1 MMTILHA
8 DVAVVGGGMVGGAL
22 ALGLAQN
29 GFTVAVL
36 EKNAPPAFEPLA
48 PPDVR
53 ISAISASSVSLLK
66 SLGVWDA
73 VLAMR
78 AHPWRRLETWEW
90 QNAHVVFDASE
101 LKLPNL
107 GYMVENN
114 VLQLALWQ
122 ALEAH
127 PQVVLRHGTS
137 LEKLHSADE
146 SQILHLADASE
157 IHAKLV
163 VGADGATSQ
172 VRQQAGIGIHGWQ
185 YPQSCMLITVKSEN
199 EPGDSTWQQF
209 SPTGPR
215 AFLPLFD
222 NWASLVWY
230 DTPARIRQLQS
241 LSMPQ
246 LQREIA
252 AHFPERLGQVTPV
265 AAGAFPLTRRHAQQY
280 VQPGLVLVGDAAHT
294 IHPLAGQGVNLGYRD
309 VDALLDVL
317 ASARSV
323 GENWASLPVLQRYQA
338 RRRMD
343 NLAMQSGMDLFYA
356 GFSNDLAPLR
366 VMRNIGLMAA
376 QRSGVLK
383 RQALKYA
390 LGL

>member
-1 MMTILHA
+1 MTILHK

-22 ALGLAQN
+22 ALGLAQQ
-29 GFTVAVL
+29 GFSVAVL
-36 EKNAPPAFEPLA
+36 EKSPPPDFDPNS

-53 ISAISASSVSLLK
+53 ISAISAASVQLLRG
-66 SLGVWDA
+66 LGVWDA

-90 QNAHVVFDASE
+90 QTAHVVFDASE

-127 PQVVLRHGTS
+127 PQVTLLHGTS
-137 LEKLHSADE
+137 LNAMRADGD
-146 SQILHLADASE
+146 SHVLQLDDDCQVAVR
-157 IHAKLV
+157 LV
-163 VGADGATSQ
+163 VGADGSLSQ
-172 VRQQAGIGIHGWQ
+172 VRQQAGIGTNGWQ
-185 YPQSCMLITVKSEN
+185 YPQSCMLITVQCDN

-209 SPTGPR
+209 TPTGPR

-222 NWASLVWY
+222 KWASLVWY

-241 LSMPQ
+241 LPMPQ
-246 LQREIA
+246 LQREITR
-252 AHFPERLGQVTPV
+252 HFPERLGTITPV

-280 VQPGLVLVGDAAHT
+280 VQPGLALIGDAAHT

-309 VDALLDVL
+309 VDALLDAL
-317 ASARSV
+317 ANARSI
-323 GENWASLPVLQRYQA
+323 GEDWSSLPVLERYQA
-338 RRRMD
+338 RRRAD
-343 NLAMQSGMDLFYA
+343 NLLMQSGMDLFYA
-356 GFSNDLAPLR
+356 GFSNDLGPLR
-366 VMRNIGLMAA
+366 ILRNLGLMAA
-376 QRSGVLK
+376 QRAGVLK

>member
-1 MMTILHA
+1 MTIRHT
-8 DVAVVGGGMVGGAL
+8 DVAVIGGGMVGGAL

-29 GFTVAVL
+29 GFSVVVL
-36 EKNAPPAFEPLA
+36 DKAPPPAFDPTA
-48 PPDVR
+48 QPDVR
-53 ISAISASSVSLLK
+53 ISAISAASVQLLRG
-66 SLGVWDA
+66 LGVWDA

-90 QNAHVVFDASE
+90 ETAHVVFDASE

-127 PQVVLRHGTS
+127 PQVTLLHGNALT
-137 LEKLHSADE
+137 EMQGQH
-146 SQILHLADASE
+146 LHLAEGTE
-157 IHAKLV
+157 IVARLV
-163 VGADGATSQ
+163 VGADGAQSQ
-172 VRQQAGIGIHGWQ
+172 VRQLAGIGVHGWQ

-209 SPTGPR
+209 TPTGPR
-215 AFLPLFD
+215 AFLPLYD

-241 LSMPQ
+241 LTMAQ
-246 LQREIA
+246 LQREII
-252 AHFPERLGQVTPV
+252 AHFPERSGKVTPV
-265 AAGAFPLTRRHAQQY
+265 AAAAFPLTRRHAQRY
-280 VQPGLVLVGDAAHT
+280 VQAGLALVGDAAHT

-317 ASARSV
+317 TNARSV
-323 GENWASLPVLQRYQA
+323 GEDWASLQVLQRYQS
-338 RRRMD
+338 RRRVD
-343 NLAMQSGMDLFYA
+343 NLLMQSGMDLFYA
-356 GFSNDLAPLR
+356 GFSNDLGPLR
-366 VMRNIGLMAA
+366 ILRNVGLMAA
-376 QRSGVLK
+376 QRAGVLK

-390 LGL
+390 LGLSL